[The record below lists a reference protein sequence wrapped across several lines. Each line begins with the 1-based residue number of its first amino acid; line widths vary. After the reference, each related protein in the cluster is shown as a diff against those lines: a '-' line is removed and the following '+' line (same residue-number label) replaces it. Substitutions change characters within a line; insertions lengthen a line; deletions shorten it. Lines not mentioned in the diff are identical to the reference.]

1 MLYIYMLYVLYR
13 YHLTPATW
21 KMQNFWKR
29 TCILPG
35 VDKCGQCGQ
44 VSKWLVAS
52 SSTLTTSDLDIGM
65 TCFVC
70 EAMAC
75 TTSKPA
81 EKSRSGPAVLATAS
95 RPGNPAWQAP
105 RLRVFKA
112 PSRLL
117 QKPAES
123 NIRQRRCGL
132 HQPLRPAISA
142 IVIIVIS
149 LSLTSL
155 TS

>member
-1 MLYIYMLYVLYR
+1 M
-13 YHLTPATW
+13 
-21 KMQNFWKR
+21 
-29 TCILPG
+29 
-35 VDKCGQCGQ
+35 
-44 VSKWLVAS
+44 LVAS
-52 SSTLTTSDLDIGM
+52 SSTLTTSDLHIGM

-95 RPGNPAWQAP
+95 RQGNPAWQAP

-142 IVIIVIS
+142 IVIIVIDIIDITAK
-149 LSLTSL
+149 LHDRILAHAYICKYCQLTHCACL
-155 TS
+155 QNG